1 MVVTPAFNR
10 RIADTDCVN
19 CGQCAAVCPTAAITI
34 KKDLREVWKAL
45 YEPNKRVVVQVAPA
59 VRVAIGEEFGLNPG
73 KNSIGKIFTALRML
87 GFDTVFD
94 TSLGADLTIVEE
106 AAELVRKL
114 DNGDKTYPKGN
125 SLPLFT
131 SCCPGWVRFVETKHP
146 DLLPYVSTCKS
157 PMEMFGAVIK
167 EYYKPADR
175 EAGLETVSVAV
186 MPCVAKKY
194 EASREEFKRDNVPD
208 VDYVITTKELIR
220 MIKELGIQFNEIEPS
235 SPDMPFSISSGAG
248 VIFGV
253 TGGVTEAALRHV
265 AAKDNETL
273 RQLEYSGIRGME
285 GVKVAEVEIG
295 GRTLRIAVVNGLGN
309 ADDLIE
315 KIRSGEERFDFVEVM
330 ACPYGCIGGAGQP
343 FGYQIVKEER
353 AQGMYKADK
362 SAIIKRSGENPVVS
376 QLYETGV
383 LKGRNH
389 ELLHVD
395 YLKKEEE

>member
-1 MVVTPAFNR
+1 MV
-10 RIADTDCVN
+10 
-19 CGQCAAVCPTAAITI
+19 
-34 KKDLREVWKAL
+34 
-45 YEPNKRVVVQVAPA
+45 
-59 VRVAIGEEFGLNPG
+59 
-73 KNSIGKIFTALRML
+73 
-87 GFDTVFD
+87 
-94 TSLGADLTIVEE
+94 
-106 AAELVRKL
+106 
-114 DNGDKTYPKGN
+114 
-125 SLPLFT
+125 
-131 SCCPGWVRFVETKHP
+131 
-146 DLLPYVSTCKS
+146 
-157 PMEMFGAVIK
+157 
-167 EYYKPADR
+167 
-175 EAGLETVSVAV
+175 
-186 MPCVAKKY
+186 
-194 EASREEFKRDNVPD
+194 
-208 VDYVITTKELIR
+208 
-220 MIKELGIQFNEIEPS
+220 
-235 SPDMPFSISSGAG
+235 GAG